1 MRALSLFSA
10 AMFAGVALA
19 WPGKKK
25 ECRALVLSGGGSNGA
40 WEAGVIYGMI
50 NNGNKKDF
58 EWDVLSGVS
67 AGSINTMIVSGYP
80 IGQEEQMATYLS
92 DTWNGL
98 KNSDVWVDW
107 PMGKVAGLTVKA
119 GALDNSPGLAY
130 MRNIVKGFSKIER
143 AFVISTTNVDN
154 GDYIQYTDKIISLS
168 ELPDAVISSASI
180 PLIFPPY

>member
-10 AMFAGVALA
+10 ALFAGAALA

-50 NNGNKKDF
+50 KNGNKKDF

-67 AGSINTMIVSGYP
+67 AGSINSMILAGYP
-80 IGQEEQMATYLS
+80 IGQEEQMAEYLS
-92 DTWNGL
+92 DTWAGL
-98 KNSDVWVDW
+98 KNSDIWVDW
-107 PMGKVAGLTVKA
+107 PIGKVAALGLKA

-130 MRNIVKGFSKIER
+130 ARNIVKGFSKIER
-143 AFVISTTNVDN
+143 AFVISTTNVN
-154 GDYIQYTDKIISLS
+154 TGDYIQYTDKMITLDQ
-168 ELPDAVISSASI
+168 LPDAVISSASV
-180 PLIFPPY
+180 PLVFPPY